1 MTDIKIGLTSAGT
14 TYSYTLSPGCTITR
28 SANKEVSV
36 FPIEGGKSV
45 ELMTLGRM
53 ESDTI
58 RIDAKCILNDPGEL
72 TGLPPYV
79 PVHTI
84 TSQLIAQITGDPP
97 DQVNWGSETFFGRI
111 KSIVVTESPG
121 QGDMYDLAVTFLVG
135 TCIDST

>member
-28 SANKEVSV
+28 STNKDISAVAGYSEA
-36 FPIEGGKSV
+36 K
-45 ELMTLGRM
+45 TLICTGLV

-72 TGLPPYV
+72 SGLPPYV
-79 PVHTI
+79 PIHTI
-84 TSQLIAQITGDPP
+84 ISQLIAQLPEDCA
-97 DQVNWGSETFFGRI
+97 DQVNWGTTTIFGRI

-121 QGDMYDLAVTFLVG
+121 QGDMYDLAVTFIVG
-135 TCIDST
+135 TPVAST